1 MARGVTGSVRRPPV
15 RLAGLS
21 LIDRYI
27 LRLTGGPLLGCLAVT
42 LVALL
47 LERALRLLDLL
58 SQSTERF
65 GYVAQLTG
73 QLLPHYVGLALPV
86 AFFVALL
93 IVIARL
99 NDGSEIDALLA
110 SGISL
115 TRLTAPFVALGLL
128 LTLVSLVLFGYLQPY
143 SRYTYRA
150 VMHAAVSA
158 GWNGRVPAGTFV
170 KDDQMIMTAD
180 GADQA
185 GQSLEHLFIR
195 RLTPGGREEVITAQS
210 ADLSVAP
217 GGKMVT
223 LLLRGGRRVLETE
236 HGDFHILQF
245 DRFTTEAPLVTASAL
260 LRERGGDERELTLN
274 ELAAQARS
282 GASFLPRATLLAEF
296 YGRLARALFLPFLP
310 FIAFPLGLAA
320 KRGNRA
326 PGLVFAGILLLAFQH
341 SLQFGQSLAE
351 TGLIPAFAGIWTPF
365 ALFTGFGLWMFAGSR
380 NRPGETPVS
389 LFIASVSQ
397 VVTDRLDALRPKPA
411 KATS

>member
-1 MARGVTGSVRRPPV
+1 M
-15 RLAGLS
+15 RLAGLK

-27 LRLTGGPLLGCLAVT
+27 LRLTAGPLLGCLAVT

-58 SQSTERF
+58 SQSTDRF
-65 GYVAQLTG
+65 GYVAELTG

-110 SGISL
+110 SGVSL

-128 LTLVSLVLFGYLQPY
+128 LTLVSLILFGYLQPY

-150 VMHAAVSA
+150 VMHAAVNA
-158 GWNGRVPAGTFV
+158 GWNGRVPAGSFV
-170 KDDQMIMTAD
+170 KDDHMIMTAD
-180 GADQA
+180 QADQA
-185 GQSLEHLFIR
+185 GQSLGRLFIR
-195 RLTPGGREEVITAQS
+195 RLTPDGREELITAES

-217 GGKMVT
+217 GRKTVT
-223 LLLRGGRRVLETE
+223 LVLRGGRRVLETE
-236 HGDFHILQF
+236 HGDYDILQF
-245 DRFTTEAPLVTASAL
+245 DSFTTEAPLASASAL

-282 GASFLPRATLLAEF
+282 GVSFLPRATLLAEF

-326 PGLVFAGILLLAFQH
+326 PGLVFAGVLLLSFQH
-341 SLQFGQSLAE
+341 SLQLGQSLAE

-365 ALFTGFGLWMFAGSR
+365 AMFTGFGLWMFAGSR
-380 NRPGETPVS
+380 NRPGETPIS

-397 VVTDRLDALRPKPA
+397 VVTDRLAALRPKTA